1 MLLEQK
7 TTDFLEQLSS
17 SAPIPGGG
25 GASAAVGAFASAL
38 GLMVTNLTVGKKK
51 YADVEEEILEIR
63 EKLEQKKQDLV
74 RMVDE
79 DAEAFEPLA
88 KAYRMPKETEEEQAE
103 KEKVMEAALKNAAE
117 APLCIMKT
125 IVDTMEMIRVL
136 GEKGSRLAVS
146 DAGVA
151 ILFAQA
157 ALEGA
162 SLNIFINTKMM
173 KDQEE
178 AERLNYLADQLIA
191 TGKELKDKGY
201 SETLFHRKRY
211 LPELASSNHMMRAF
225 GERVARNMPIQGTA
239 ADIIKIA
246 MVKVDDRL
254 AKENMKSRLILQVH
268 DELLIETCKE
278 EIPQV
283 SAILEEEMKGAAKL
297 SVELEVD
304 MHQGNNWYEAK

>member
-117 APLCIMKT
+117 ALCIMKT

-178 AERLNYLADQLIA
+178 AERLNYRADQLIA
-191 TGKELKDKGY
+191 TGKELKETTYDAVLKGI
-201 SETLFHRKRY
+201 R
-211 LPELASSNHMMRAF
+211 P
-225 GERVARNMPIQGTA
+225 
-239 ADIIKIA
+239 
-246 MVKVDDRL
+246 
-254 AKENMKSRLILQVH
+254 
-268 DELLIETCKE
+268 
-278 EIPQV
+278 
-283 SAILEEEMKGAAKL
+283 
-297 SVELEVD
+297 
-304 MHQGNNWYEAK
+304 

>member
-125 IVDTMEMIRVL
+125 IVDTMEMIQVL

-178 AERLNYLADQLIA
+178 AERLNYLADQLLA
-191 TGKELKDKGY
+191 TGKEPKETTYDAVLKGI
-201 SETLFHRKRY
+201 R
-211 LPELASSNHMMRAF
+211 P
-225 GERVARNMPIQGTA
+225 
-239 ADIIKIA
+239 
-246 MVKVDDRL
+246 
-254 AKENMKSRLILQVH
+254 
-268 DELLIETCKE
+268 
-278 EIPQV
+278 
-283 SAILEEEMKGAAKL
+283 
-297 SVELEVD
+297 
-304 MHQGNNWYEAK
+304 